1 MQKFTLQL
9 LLIVL
14 GLRVFAEP
22 VKDST
27 QKSYVLPYLLAQPQK
42 ILKPEV
48 RPFITDDARVV
59 GDHLFQIETWGRAD
73 EANFQWWALAAY
85 GPKHWLELTAG
96 WVKGMDFEPERGF
109 AYALPLLQAKF
120 LIREYKP
127 NQLPGLGWV
136 IGTFLPYGQGS
147 FKPPGYGT
155 FSYLTI
161 TQSLGEG
168 DKVLIHGNLGF
179 NYLHIA
185 GEHQWLNTWGIG
197 TQIKTLGGFHLVGEL
212 FSGDPYVP
220 GSGTSFQV
228 GFRHFFSDDL
238 QIDGTIGK
246 GIAGEEILPL
256 WVSAGVRMVF
266 HWFEKK

>member
-1 MQKFTLQL
+1 MQKNFLQL
-9 LLIVL
+9 LFCL
-14 GLRVFAEP
+14 GMLYAGAEP
-22 VKDST
+22 TKDT
-27 QKSYVLPYLLAQPQK
+27 IQKSNTLSYLFAKPERL
-42 ILKPEV
+42 LKPEV

-59 GDHLFQIETWGRAD
+59 GNQLFQIETWGRLD
-73 EANFQWWALAAY
+73 KANLQWWVLAAY
-85 GPKHWLELTAG
+85 GPTSWLELTAG
-96 WVKGMDFEPERGF
+96 WVKGADFEPERGF
-109 AYALPLLQAKF
+109 AYALPLIQAKF
-120 LIREYKP
+120 LLKEYKP
-127 NQLPGLGWV
+127 NQIPGFGLV
-136 IGTFLPYGQGS
+136 LGTFLPHGQGS
-147 FKPPGYGT
+147 LKPPGYGT
-155 FSYLTI
+155 FGFLTV

-168 DKVLIHGNLGF
+168 DKFLFHGNVGF

-197 TQIKTLGGFHLVGEL
+197 TQIKTYGGFHLVGEM

-246 GIAGEEILPL
+246 GIAGDEILPL
-256 WVSAGVRMVF
+256 WVSAGVRIVF